1 MIKAVDATALASI
14 SAVERE
20 TGISKDTLRIWER
33 RYGFPQPARDSNGD
47 RAYTQPDVER
57 LRTIKVLIDH
67 GMRPGKIVHQPPAN
81 LAQISASHSQKP
93 VTNSQ
98 HRHEIERFISMIKNN
113 ELIEL
118 QRLLNQSL
126 LCYGLQAF
134 ITDIVSPLNAFV
146 GEAWIVGELQI
157 YQEHAYTEI
166 LQNIL
171 RHALVSYEK
180 TETPPKLLLA
190 TLPKEHH
197 SIGLLMVEAALAVEG
212 VFCVSL
218 GAQLPI
224 VEIVNAS
231 VANRCDVVAL
241 SFTGNYP
248 IKSITEGLAELR
260 QALPS
265 QMEIW
270 AGGSAIARTKR
281 IVDNIRM
288 LPTLDHAI
296 KEVGLWRQRYIN
308 KKTKSV

>member
-1 MIKAVDATALASI
+1 MNKAVTATARVSI

-33 RYGFPQPARDSNGD
+33 RYGFPQPIRDSNGD

-67 GMRPGKIVHQPPAN
+67 GMRPGKIVQQPPAK
-81 LAQISASHSQKP
+81 LAQISATHNPKP
-93 VTNSQ
+93 VLKSQ

-118 QRLLNQSL
+118 QNVLNQSL
-126 LCYGLQAF
+126 QRYGLPAF
-134 ITDIVSPLNAFV
+134 VNDIVSPLNAFV
-146 GEAWIVGELQI
+146 GEAWTVGELQI

-171 RHALVSYEK
+171 RHAIVSYEK
-180 TETPPKLLLA
+180 TEIPPKLLLA
-190 TLPKEHH
+190 TLPREHH

-212 VFCVSL
+212 VFCISL

-224 VEIVNAS
+224 AEIVSAS
-231 VANRCDVVAL
+231 LANRCDIVAL
-241 SFTGNYP
+241 SFTGTYP
-248 IKSITEGLAELR
+248 VKLITEGLAQLR
-260 QALPS
+260 QALPARI
-265 QMEIW
+265 EIW
-270 AGGSAIARTKR
+270 AGGSAIARNKR
-281 IVDNIRM
+281 IVDNVRM
-288 LPTLDHAI
+288 LPTLDHAVN
-296 KEVGLWRQRYIN
+296 EVGLWRQRHLN